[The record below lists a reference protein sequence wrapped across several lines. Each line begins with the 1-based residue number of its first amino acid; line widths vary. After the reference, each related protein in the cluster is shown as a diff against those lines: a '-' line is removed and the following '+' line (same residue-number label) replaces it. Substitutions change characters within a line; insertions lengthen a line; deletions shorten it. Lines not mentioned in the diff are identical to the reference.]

1 MSLVKNISCSLI
13 RPYFK
18 KLLLVRFVITILLL
32 VINYPVVAMKQPAQ
46 EYQLK
51 AVFLFNFTQFVDW
64 PPSSFDTDQSPV
76 VIGVL
81 GDNPFGSYLDET
93 VSGESI
99 KGHPVVVHYYK
110 NAEDIETCH
119 ILFVTLT
126 EITMRKNVIETLK
139 GKDILTV
146 SDAVHFAAE
155 GGMIRFFI
163 ANNKIKLQINL
174 ESAKASKMVFSSK
187 LLRLAEIYK
196 SR

>member
-1 MSLVKNISCSLI
+1 MSPVKNISCSLD
-13 RPYFK
+13 RPYSK
-18 KLLLVRFVITILLL
+18 KLPLVRFIITILLL
-32 VINYPVVAMKQPAQ
+32 FTNFPLEAMKQPAR
-46 EYQLK
+46 EYELK

-64 PPSSFDTDQSPV
+64 PPSSFDTDQSPL

-99 KGHPVVVHYYK
+99 KSHPVVVHYYK
-110 NAEDIETCH
+110 NVEDVQACH
-119 ILFVTLT
+119 VLFVTLT
-126 EITMRKNVIETLK
+126 EITKRKKVLVTLK

-146 SDAVHFAAE
+146 SDAQQFAAE

-196 SR
+196 PR

>member
-1 MSLVKNISCSLI
+1 MKNISCSLVS
-13 RPYFK
+13 PYFK
-18 KLLLVRFVITILLL
+18 KLSLVRFIITILLL
-32 VINYPVVAMKQPAQ
+32 VTNFPVVAMKQPAQ

-81 GDNPFGSYLDET
+81 GDNPFGSYLDEI

-99 KGHPVVVHYYK
+99 RGHPVVVHYYK
-110 NAEDIETCH
+110 NVEDVQECH

-126 EITMRKNVIETLK
+126 EITKRKKVIEPLK

-146 SDAVHFAAE
+146 SDALHFAAE

-163 ANNKIKLQINL
+163 ANNNIKFQINL
-174 ESAKASKMVFSSK
+174 ESARASKMVFSSK

-196 SR
+196 PG

>member
-1 MSLVKNISCSLI
+1 MSLVKNISCSLVS
-13 RPYFK
+13 PYFK
-18 KLLLVRFVITILLL
+18 KLSLVRFIITILLL
-32 VINYPVVAMKQPAQ
+32 ITVFPAEAMKQPAQ

-64 PPSSFDTDQSPV
+64 PPCSFDTNQSSV

-81 GDNPFGSYLDET
+81 GDNPFGSYLDEI

-99 KGHPVVVHYYK
+99 KGHPVVVRYYK
-110 NAEDIETCH
+110 NVEDVQGCH
-119 ILFVTLT
+119 ILFVALT
-126 EITMRKNVIETLK
+126 EITNRKKAIETLK

-155 GGMIRFFI
+155 GGMITFFI
-163 ANNKIKLQINL
+163 ANNKIKFQINL
-174 ESAKASKMVFSSK
+174 ESARASKMVFSSK

-196 SR
+196 PG